1 MHEAA
6 VRTASSAARAAR
18 PILER
23 IFRDANP
30 GIRCRLWD
38 GSEVCVG
45 SPPQNFTLTVNGPDA
60 FRRCFSSGN
69 TRELAECFVERAV
82 DVEGDLLEALRVANQ
97 LEDLS
102 LDWIDRLSIWI
113 DLQRI

>member
-1 MHEAA
+1 MSPSAEANP
-6 VRTASSAARAAR
+6 RTAAHTAR

-23 IFRDANP
+23 IFRDAKP

-45 SPPQNFTLTVNGPDA
+45 SPLASFTLTVNGPDA
-60 FRRCFSSGN
+60 FRRCFGSGN
-69 TRELAECFVERAV
+69 TRAMAECFVERGL
-82 DVEGDLLEALRVANQ
+82 DVEGDLFDALRVANQ

-113 DLQRI
+113 DAQRI